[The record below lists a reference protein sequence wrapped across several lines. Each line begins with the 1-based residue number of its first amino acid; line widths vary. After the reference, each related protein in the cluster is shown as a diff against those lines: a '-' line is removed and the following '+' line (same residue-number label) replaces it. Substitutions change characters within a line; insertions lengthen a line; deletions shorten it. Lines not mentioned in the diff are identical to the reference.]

1 MAEAQVREKLPLG
14 ATLVKLGLIS
24 EDQVSIALIEQK
36 KTGKMM
42 GQALTDLGF
51 VSESV
56 VRDVLGESLGRDSIE
71 LTSITPDADAL
82 DIVPKQM
89 AQRHMVVP
97 VSFNE
102 TTNTLTLAM
111 VDIFDVM
118 ILDRI
123 QANIPADIT
132 ITPVIATA
140 TDISAAIDEFYGY
153 EMSVDGILKEI
164 ETGVIDYESVA
175 TDAAEFSQ
183 PIVRLV
189 DALLSDAVKREA
201 SDIHFEPEPSFLRV
215 RYRVDGVMF
224 QVRSL
229 HRDFWAAISVRLKVI
244 AGLNIAENRVPQDG
258 RISMRVGGRLVD
270 FRVSVLPTIHGEN
283 IVLRVLDRAKSLVPL
298 EEFKLSADLLEQLK
312 LLMSR
317 PEGIILVTGPTGS
330 GKTTTLYSMLSYLN
344 SPSRNIMT
352 LEDPVEYPLA
362 MIRQTSISE
371 VAKMDF
377 ADGIRAI
384 MRQDPDIILVG
395 EVRDA
400 ATAEMAFRAA
410 MTGHQVFTTLH
421 TNSAIGAIPRLT
433 DIGVL
438 PDIMAGNIIGII
450 GQRLVRMLCQVCR
463 APRPVEE
470 FEQIILGVD
479 PSHTLYDAAGCSEC
493 NQVGYRGRHL
503 VMEVM
508 TMNHELDEMIASKA
522 TMLPL
527 LAKAKASG
535 FKQMAEDGIR
545 QVANGD
551 TTIEELSRVIDLTA
565 GLS

>member
-1 MAEAQVREKLPLG
+1 MAEAEVRKLPLG
-14 ATLVKLGLIS
+14 ATLVKLGVIT

-36 KTGKMM
+36 KTGKLM

-71 LTSITPDADAL
+71 LSSIAPDAVAL
-82 DIVPKQM
+82 EIVPKQM

-102 TTNTLTLAM
+102 VSNTLTLAM

-123 QANIPADIT
+123 QANIPQDIS

-140 TDISAAIDEFYGY
+140 SDISAAIDEFYGY

-164 ETGVIDYESVA
+164 ETGVVDYDNV
-175 TDAAEFSQ
+175 DADAEEFSQ

-229 HRDFWAAISVRLKVI
+229 HRDFWAAISVRVKVI
-244 AGLNIAENRVPQDG
+244 AGLNIAENRAPQDG
-258 RISMRVGGRLVD
+258 RISMRVGGRMVD

-283 IVLRVLDRAKSLVPL
+283 IVLRVLDRAKSLVSL
-298 EEFKLSADLLEQLK
+298 EEFKLSSDLLEQLK

-344 SPSRNIMT
+344 SESRNIMT
-352 LEDPVEYPLA
+352 LEDPVEYPIA
-362 MIRQTSISE
+362 MIRQTSVSD

-450 GQRLVRMLCQVCR
+450 GQRLVRMLCRHCR
-463 APRPVEE
+463 SARAAEE
-470 FEQIILGVD
+470 YEQIILGVGAD
-479 PSHTLYDAAGCSEC
+479 HTLYDAAGCDQC
-493 NQVGYRGRHL
+493 NNVGYRGRHL
-503 VMEVM
+503 VMEVL

-522 TMLPL
+522 TMLQL
-527 LAKAKASG
+527 LTKAKADG
-535 FKQMAEDGIR
+535 FQQMAVDGIR
-545 QVANGD
+545 QVAIGD